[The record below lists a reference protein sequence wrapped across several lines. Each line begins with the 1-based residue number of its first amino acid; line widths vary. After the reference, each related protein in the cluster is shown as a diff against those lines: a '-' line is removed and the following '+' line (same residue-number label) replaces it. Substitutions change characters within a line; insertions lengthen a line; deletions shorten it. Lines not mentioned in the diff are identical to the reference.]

1 MRKTTS
7 SARIA
12 CMTVVASLALGV
24 GLDTAHAQERGFD
37 ISVFAGLRTFDK
49 DGKLGAENLND
60 VKVVNSVIFGPR
72 FQFKLASKLFLEAE
86 LPLLISKTS
95 ENQETLLVLF
105 IHPRAQLM
113 FAPMPESSFQPALL
127 AGFGLASSDF
137 IDNQEVVPQG
147 HLGVGVRFPH
157 RLKWNARLDF
167 RYVIGQGRESGISN
181 EFEVLLSVY
190 RPEPKP
196 KEDKPVGPVAVD
208 TDQDG
213 IVDREDKC
221 PKEAEDEDDFED
233 EDGCPDSD
241 NDGDGLKD
249 SDDKC
254 PIEPETKNNYKD
266 DDGCPDEI
274 PIEIKSFTGTI
285 DGIQFELNSA
295 NLTRDS
301 YPVLDEAVK
310 VLKDFQDLEVVIVGH
325 TDNQGTE
332 EYNLDLSQRRAETV
346 MRYLISRGI
355 DDERLKAVGMGMA
368 EPVTDNDTD
377 AGRAQ
382 NRRVDFIIK

>member
-1 MRKTTS
+1 
-7 SARIA
+7 
-12 CMTVVASLALGV
+12 MTALVSLALATV
-24 GLDTAHAQERGFD
+24 LNTAHAQERSFD
-37 ISVFAGLRTFDK
+37 ISVFAGLRTFD
-49 DGKLGAENLND
+49 DNSQLGADNLND
-60 VKVVNSVIFGPR
+60 VKVVNSIIFGPR
-72 FQFKLASKLFLEAE
+72 FQFKIAPKLFIEAE

-95 ENQETLLVLF
+95 EEADTLLVLF

-127 AGFGLASSDF
+127 AGFGVASSDF
-137 IDNQEVVPQG
+137 INDQEVVPQG
-147 HLGVGVRFPH
+147 HLGVGLRFPH
-157 RLKWNARLDF
+157 RHKWNARLDL
-167 RYVIGQGRESGISN
+167 RYVIGPARDNDISPEDDSSISN

-196 KEDKPVGPVAVD
+196 REEKPTGPVTVD
-208 TDQDG
+208 TDEDG

-221 PKEAEDEDDFED
+221 PKQAEDEDGFED
-233 EDGCPDSD
+233 EDGCPDED
-241 NDGDGLKD
+241 NDGDD
-249 SDDKC
+249 ISDTDDKC
-254 PIEPETKNNYKD
+254 PVEPETKNNYKD

-274 PIEIKSFTGTI
+274 PVEIKSFTGTI
-285 DGIQFELNSA
+285 DGIQFEVDSA

-310 VLKDFQDLEVVIVGH
+310 VLKDFKDLEVVIVGH

-346 MRYLISRGI
+346 VRYLISRGI
-355 DDERLKAVGMGMA
+355 DDTRLKAVGMGMG
-368 EPVTDNDTD
+368 EPVTSNDTE